1 MMDVKDSVLVE
12 SRDGI
17 TRVTL
22 NRPQARN
29 AFDVRMVTGLCD
41 IFEHLAADPKVRGVI
56 LSGSG
61 PVFCAGVD
69 LNWMAGGASES
80 ERVKDAELLMRML
93 RAMDGCPAPVVGR
106 IQGAAFGGG
115 LGLVSLCDIVVASD
129 DARFALREVR
139 VGLVPAVIA
148 PFFLRKVGLSQFQRF
163 ALTGEPF
170 TAVVAKEIGL
180 VHEVVA
186 ASELDAAVD
195 EMTEQVRQAAPL
207 ATRATKALL
216 RRLPALAE
224 DEARAACIESNAR
237 ARGSEEAQ
245 EGMRAFVEKRP
256 PSWVRPPSRKGKG
269 KVP

>member
-1 MMDVKDSVLVE
+1 MVAQDSVLVE

-17 TRVTL
+17 AKVTL

-29 AFDVRMVTGLCD
+29 AFDARMVAGLCD
-41 IFEHLAADPKVRGVI
+41 SFEHLTADPKVRAVV
-56 LSGSG
+56 LSGAG

-69 LNWMAGGASES
+69 LTWMADVASEK
-80 ERVKDAELLMRML
+80 ERVGDAELLMRML

-106 IQGAAFGGG
+106 IHGAAFGGG

-148 PFFLRKVGLSQFQRF
+148 PFLLRKVGISRFQRF

-170 TAVVAKEIGL
+170 TAGVAKDMGL
-180 VHEVVA
+180 VHEVVPA
-186 ASELDAAVD
+186 KGLDAAVG
-195 EMTEQVRQAAPL
+195 EITEHLLQAAPL
-207 ATRATKALL
+207 AMRATKDLL
-216 RRLPALAE
+216 RRLPALSE
-224 DEARAACIESNAR
+224 EEGRAFCIESNAR
-237 ARGSEEAQ
+237 IRGTEEAR

-256 PSWVRPPSRKGKG
+256 PSWTQKPLPKGKG
-269 KVP
+269 HVS